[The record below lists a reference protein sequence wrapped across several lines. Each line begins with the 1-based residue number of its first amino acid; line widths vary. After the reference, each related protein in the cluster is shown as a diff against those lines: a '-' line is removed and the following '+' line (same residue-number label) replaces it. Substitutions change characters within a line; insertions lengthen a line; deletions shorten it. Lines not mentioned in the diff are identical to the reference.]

1 MYKSKIMFKLFSLL
15 LFTNFIVLGTPTIEL
30 DFQNEIVEGEK
41 YYVELERKSQS
52 YGDCW
57 KETMSNLHTG
67 CKQLTEDV
75 QSRLA
80 LAFAN
85 CFLKHAGID
94 PCVCNHDD
102 LISNCLKNC
111 SDRVFN
117 TFTEFFT
124 HTQSVCHYLQH
135 REWQVEMART
145 ALLLTENSKKINKNL
160 DESARSQFKILDLQ
174 QAALAEQKR
183 SISNGKILTAELMRS
198 RESAKDLYNEFKT
211 TTYEQKLLLFEIF
224 DRMKNLQNFVL
235 GEFTG
240 VYTAAYYLVVAT
252 LVYILTS
259 VPRTAD
265 ARIWLILIISLNA
278 VTEKFL
284 TSYTLQRNSIEVN
297 AIITSVWKYFAIVSI
312 YFILLRSKLGFFC
325 TSLL

>member
-1 MYKSKIMFKLFSLL
+1 MLC
-15 LFTNFIVLGTPTIEL
+15 TPAVEL
-30 DFQNEIVEGEK
+30 DFQDQIAEGET
-41 YYVELERKSQS
+41 YYVELQRKSQS
-52 YGDCW
+52 YGECW
-57 KETMSNLHTG
+57 KEAMSNLHTG

-85 CFLKHAGID
+85 CFLKHTGIGA
-94 PCVCNHDD
+94 CLCNDD
-102 LISNCLKNC
+102 VSISDCLTNC
-111 SDRVFN
+111 SDRVYS

-135 REWQVEMART
+135 KEWQVEMART
-145 ALLLTENSKKINKNL
+145 ALLLTENSKKISKNL

-198 RESAKDLYNEFKT
+198 RESARDLYNEFKT

-224 DRMKNLQNFVL
+224 DRMRNLQNFVL

-278 VTEKFL
+278 VAEKFL

-297 AIITSVWKYFAIVSI
+297 PIITSVWKYFACFNIFHI
-312 YFILLRSKLGFFC
+312 IKHFRNCWYFFVIRISATVVINKTEGIC
-325 TSLL
+325 YKQR

>member
-1 MYKSKIMFKLFSLL
+1 MFKLFFSLL
-15 LFTNFIVLGTPTIEL
+15 ITNFIVLGTSELEL
-30 DFQNEIVEGEK
+30 DFQDQIVEGEK

-52 YGDCW
+52 YGECW

-85 CFLKHAGID
+85 CFLKHAGIV
-94 PCVCNHDD
+94 PCVCNHDV
-102 LISNCLKNC
+102 LISDCLNNC
-111 SDRVFN
+111 SDRVFS

-145 ALLLTENSKKINKNL
+145 ALLLTENSKKISKNL

-198 RESAKDLYNEFKT
+198 RENARDLYNEFKT

-265 ARIWLILIISLNA
+265 GRIWLILIISLNA
-278 VTEKFL
+278 VAEKFL
-284 TSYTLQRNSIEVN
+284 TSYTLQSNNIEVN
-297 AIITSVWKYFAIVSI
+297 TIITSVWKYFTIVLISYI
-312 YFILLRSKLGFFC
+312 VFIIKHIRSF
-325 TSLL
+325 